1 MNDNEVV
8 LQELLKAA
16 KVSYENTSSI
26 ALQAEAYQIIT
37 KIKLDPDYQFGLY
50 FVIRMLEHW
59 QLLGLSEQHFCLN
72 LLDYFITH
80 HWNDQQKTF

>member
-16 KVSYENTSSI
+16 KVSYENNSSI

-37 KIKLDPDYQFGLY
+37 KIKLYPDYQFGET
-50 FVIRMLEHW
+50 F
-59 QLLGLSEQHFCLN
+59 
-72 LLDYFITH
+72 
-80 HWNDQQKTF
+80 KTSVADHSNGG